1 MGGWQVDV
9 AGHTVGV
16 AGEAGGWGGEKWL
29 GGAGGDGWGR
39 WRVGG
44 EEWRGG
50 GGREMAGRVFSFFSP
65 CAMNGTVVVVQRMIN
80 EHIIRLYTRVWNN
93 FTALR

>member
-1 MGGWQVDV
+1 M
-9 AGHTVGV
+9 AGHIVGV
-16 AGEAGGWGGEKWL
+16 AGEAGGWVGEKLL

-50 GGREMAGRVFSFFSP
+50 GGLEVVGR
-65 CAMNGTVVVVQRMIN
+65 
-80 EHIIRLYTRVWNN
+80 
-93 FTALR
+93 

>member
-1 MGGWQVDV
+1 MPHRSMGGWQVHV
-9 AGHTVGV
+9 AGHIVGV
-16 AGEAGGWGGEKWL
+16 AGEAGGWVGEKLL

-50 GGREMAGRVFSFFSP
+50 GGLEVVGR
-65 CAMNGTVVVVQRMIN
+65 
-80 EHIIRLYTRVWNN
+80 
-93 FTALR
+93 

>member
-1 MGGWQVDV
+1 MPHRSMGGWQVHV
-9 AGHTVGV
+9 AGHIVGA

-29 GGAGGDGWGR
+29 DGAGGDGWGR

-50 GGREMAGRVFSFFSP
+50 GGYYCTPTEFQ
-65 CAMNGTVVVVQRMIN
+65 N
-80 EHIIRLYTRVWNN
+80 
-93 FTALR
+93 